1 MQSITGHP
9 ALLWNG
15 VQWVHNLF
23 SLPFSPSPLYVTPPF
38 ISFCLLCCRPC
49 ARFLCCHI
57 LPGCL
62 CWAGGAALRHPR
74 RPPRPREGPSPSLI
88 CRMSWLFWML
98 WIISRRT
105 SFSCSTAVAA
115 SRRASTL
122 RSAGDRTVTGGKP
135 RLPHLST
142 AQSSSGVTTIR
153 NTSQKLLTPFYF
165 LFCNCFL
172 FNPLALWLPVSSPL
186 TGHSFYLVFID
197 LYSFLPKK
205 SALMYLSIFNLFI
218 SHCFFLHS
226 AAYLESPGSRV
237 PHLICPPW
245 PSGDT
250 PCPPASAHNPS
261 TITLPF
267 MALIRGSIPAW
278 NC

>member
-1 MQSITGHP
+1 MQPQGSPVRRSTAHGCRASQATRPSCGTGFSGSIICF
-9 ALLWNG
+9 LCL
-15 VQWVHNLF
+15 
-23 SLPFSPSPLYVTPPF
+23 SPLPLYTLHLHSSPFVFSAADLVPVSSAVTSCPAV
-38 ISFCLLCCRPC
+38 SAGLEERLCGTP
-49 ARFLCCHI
+49 
-57 LPGCL
+57 
-62 CWAGGAALRHPR
+62 AA
-74 RPPRPREGPSPSLI
+74 PPRPREGPSPSLI

-165 LFCNCFL
+165 LFCNCFP

-197 LYSFLPKK
+197 LYSFLQKK

-226 AAYLESPGSRV
+226 AAYFIKNHQV
-237 PHLICPPW
+237 PVSL
-245 PSGDT
+245 T
-250 PCPPASAHNPS
+250 
-261 TITLPF
+261 
-267 MALIRGSIPAW
+267 
-278 NC
+278 